1 MVLESTPA
9 STAAPADQAN
19 VSTALF
25 TSSQQAPADLEALL
39 SKLMELLL
47 SFPNKSVAIGLALK
61 AASLLEEEQEV
72 NPVSTLTSCCCQ
84 ILALLIPLSACSRK
98 RLLCAA
104 LRFSLQMQDRSGEPG
119 SVLEGC
125 QTPAGHGAHWPQACC
140 WFLSMFGG
148 LSPPPMK
155 H

>member
-19 VSTALF
+19 VSTAPF

-47 SFPNKSVAIGLALK
+47 SFPNKSAAIGLALK
-61 AASLLEEEQEV
+61 AASLLGEEQEV
-72 NPVSTLTSCCCQ
+72 NPVSTLTSCCQ
-84 ILALLIPLSACSRK
+84 FLALLIPLSACSRK

-104 LRFSLQMQDRSGEPG
+104 LSLSLQMQDRSGDPE

-140 WFLSMFGG
+140 WFFSVFGG
-148 LSPPPMK
+148 F
-155 H
+155 